1 MSNMWF
7 VKNGLRVGRDFSW
20 RLDIYAL
27 ASFMYMS
34 PSMQFGWLYRLS
46 EKKHRFIIDYLEKNQ
61 ADVIARFKDYK
72 EPLQQSEK
80 KIIWTIWWQG
90 EEQAPPLVK
99 ACLESV
105 KRNLGNAEYR
115 IITKDNYK
123 EYLDLPD
130 FIWEKHREG
139 RISFALLSDIMRFR
153 LLSLYG
159 GIWLDSTIFV
169 GGRIPDEIFTY
180 PFWSQHTKYE
190 KNAYVQKNL
199 YHFFTIGGLKGNLL
213 CTFAYEFLIEYWKK
227 YDTIIDYF
235 LSDYT
240 IFVAYRNFQAFKDE
254 IDSLPYTSERL
265 YELVHSLDDPYDEER
280 LNDLL
285 AECTYSK
292 LDWHRKYRTEVNG
305 RETIFSHLTRDFT

>member
-7 VKNGLRVGRDFSW
+7 VKNGLRVGREFSW
-20 RLDIYAL
+20 QLDIYAL
-27 ASFMYMS
+27 ASFIYMS
-34 PSMQFGWLYRLS
+34 PSMQFEWLYRLS
-46 EKKHRFIIDYLEKNQ
+46 EKKHRFIIDYLEKSQ
-61 ADVIARFKDYK
+61 ADVIERFKDYR
-72 EPLQQSEK
+72 EPLQQNEK
-80 KIIWTIWWQG
+80 NIIWTIWWQG

-115 IITKDNYK
+115 IITRDNYG

-130 FIWEKHREG
+130 FIWEKHKAG

-169 GGRIPDEIFTY
+169 GKRIPDEIFTY

-213 CTFAYEFLIEYWKK
+213 CTFAYEFLIEYWKNH
-227 YDTIIDYF
+227 DTIIDYF

-240 IFVAYRNFQAFKDE
+240 IFVAYRNFQTFKDE

-265 YELVHSLDDPYDEER
+265 YELVHSLDDPYDR
-280 LNDLL
+280 DKLDALL

-292 LDWHRKYRTEVNG
+292 LDWHRKYRVEAG
-305 RETIFSHLTRDFT
+305 GKETIFAHLTREFL